1 MGAPCGRRLLWRAA
15 AFALSAA
22 LSLGAWVQAAPLLAI
37 GADVARVGWTAWAQ
51 ERQAA
56 ALEREAIP
64 EPVYR
69 ARVAKTLEDG
79 DLVLLESY
87 LAVGAARGYTLP
99 ADLAAEVETTLAAAD
114 QPVARAGAALRGCLA
129 ARGDDLDALGG
140 QLVCDLLVI
149 GDVRDLAVQGWRYGT
164 GGEPDPVIAALAG
177 AGLAL
182 EVGTVATGGALTPVN
197 LGAAGLKIARRTGT
211 LTADFAGHLLALA
224 RRGDGA
230 ALRGVATR
238 SGRIAEATSFAA
250 TVRMLPVVDGPGDLA
265 RLERASAI
273 GGTRTVAWV
282 DAAGRR
288 ALDVGAAT
296 TKTAAKLAARLAG
309 LLLALV
315 GALASLAA
323 ALALP
328 RLDPARR
335 LACRCGAA
343 R

>member
-15 AFALSAA
+15 AFTLSAA
-22 LSLGAWVQAAPLLAI
+22 LSLGAWVQATPLLAI
-37 GADVARVGWTAWAQ
+37 GADVARVGWTAWAG

-69 ARVAKTLEDG
+69 ERVAATLDDG

-87 LAVGAARGYTLP
+87 LAVGEARGYRLP
-99 ADLAAEVETTLAAAD
+99 PALAREVETALAAAD
-114 QPVARAGAALRGCLA
+114 RPLARAGAALQGCLA

-140 QLVCDLLVI
+140 QLACDLLVI

-164 GGEPDPVIAALAG
+164 GDEPDPVVAALAG

-182 EVGTVATGGALTPVN
+182 EVGTVASGGALTPVN

-211 LTADFAGHLLALA
+211 LTADFAGHLVRLA
-224 RRGDGA
+224 RRGDTA
-230 ALRGVATR
+230 ALRGIAAQ
-238 SGRIAEATSFAA
+238 SGRIATHTSAAA
-250 TVRMLPVVDGPGDLA
+250 TVRLLRVVDRPGDLA
-265 RLERASAI
+265 KLERASAI
-273 GGTRTVAWV
+273 GGKRTVAWV

-296 TKTAAKLAARLAG
+296 TKIAAKLAARLAG
-309 LLLALV
+309 LLLALL

-328 RLDPARR
+328 RLDPGRR
-335 LACRCGAA
+335 LARRCGAA